1 MRDHEYDG
9 AVCRPAGSMVRLSA
23 LLVVLALLSGCGGDD
38 ESGGGS
44 RENATWDF
52 RSPRTA
58 ADLGSEVDPFVELDG
73 PAALRVVFPSGREVE
88 GVFNWGVLGMTALP
102 PTPGHESDVVN
113 EVILLQGI
121 FTDAD
126 ELRASAEA
134 FVQEWGPATFR
145 GETIEEFVER
155 FDAFMSTA
163 PDGTDL
169 NDFAPIG
176 ENVFAF
182 GAETQDGIDPTW
194 SPRFVSDGFTIWVSL
209 AFDPGVP

>member
-1 MRDHEYDG
+1 
-9 AVCRPAGSMVRLSA
+9 MVRLSA
-23 LLVVLALLSGCGGDD
+23 ILVVLALMSGCGGDD
-38 ESGGGS
+38 ESGGGG

-52 RSPRTA
+52 RSPQTA
-58 ADLGSEVDPFVELDG
+58 AGLGSTVDPFVELVG
-73 PAALRVVFPSGREVE
+73 PVALRVVFPSGREVE
-88 GVFNWGVLGMTALP
+88 GVFAWGAVGWTALP
-102 PTPGHESDVVN
+102 PTPGHESDVIN
-113 EVILLQGI
+113 EVVLLQGI

-163 PDGTDL
+163 PDGTNL

-194 SPRFVSDGFTIWVSL
+194 LPRFVSDGFTIRVSL